1 MSMTRCCS
9 ALAALLV
16 MIPAGAQAQQMSY
29 PQTLYWGSGLVD
41 IPVAWVSPLSGDFSL
56 AISGKTVKGSE
67 LSSGLGVGKG
77 INSNFAVYTSIL
89 SRAEVGLS
97 VFSDA
102 PEWGFFGRGLLLN
115 EEDFRGKSG
124 VVGWIPSLAV
134 GIENVGPYSH
144 IDRFGLGYF
153 LTPPTNANPN
163 RDHEPDSLHA
173 NFSTAE
179 TVYGVATKS
188 FSLQELDR
196 NWPNVGLSFSVGYG
210 NGLFKDDGG
219 LGAAYAHH
227 STGGVFG
234 GVKMD
239 VYPSQH
245 SVVSFMFENNAWDY
259 NLGAVLNW
267 RGLQAGLYWTEI
279 GAGGVSDTA
288 HTPYNYD
295 KFAFTVGW
303 QSNVFGLLRGHV
315 LQDRVAQLEAE
326 QKALV
331 AEIDARQKRVQ
342 SLELEIDRYHAQ
354 NLLDVEQRRAQAEQ
368 ELNSE
373 REALKRLEERLR
385 KLEQNTPPP
394 QDKPP
399 QQ

>member
-1 MSMTRCCS
+1 MSMTRCCA
-9 ALAALLV
+9 ALAALLL
-16 MIPAGAQAQQMSY
+16 MTPAGVHAQQQSY
-29 PQTLYWGSGLVD
+29 PQTLYWGSGLID
-41 IPVAWVSPLSGDFSL
+41 IPTAWVSPLSGDFAL
-56 AISGKTVKGSE
+56 AMSGKTVKGSE

-89 SRAEVGLS
+89 QHAEIGLS
-97 VFSDA
+97 VYSDA

-115 EEDFRGKSG
+115 EEDFRGKPG
-124 VVGWIPSLAV
+124 VAGWIPSVAV
-134 GIENVGPYSH
+134 GLENVGPYSH

-153 LTPPTNANPN
+153 LTAPTNANPN
-163 RDHEPDSLHA
+163 RDHAVDSLHQG
-173 NFSTAE
+173 FSTAE

-188 FSLQELDR
+188 FSLSELDKA
-196 NWPNVGLSFSVGYG
+196 WPNVGLSFSLGYG

-219 LGAAYAHH
+219 LGAAYSHH

-234 GVKMD
+234 GIKMD
-239 VYPSQH
+239 VYPSPR
-245 SVVSFMFENNAWDY
+245 SVLSFMVENNAWDY

-267 RGLQAGLYWTEI
+267 RGVQAGVYWTEL

-295 KFAFTVGW
+295 KFAFSIGW

-315 LQDRVAQLEAE
+315 LQDRVSQLEAE

-373 REALKRLEERLR
+373 RDALKRLEERLR

-394 QDKPP
+394 QVNPP